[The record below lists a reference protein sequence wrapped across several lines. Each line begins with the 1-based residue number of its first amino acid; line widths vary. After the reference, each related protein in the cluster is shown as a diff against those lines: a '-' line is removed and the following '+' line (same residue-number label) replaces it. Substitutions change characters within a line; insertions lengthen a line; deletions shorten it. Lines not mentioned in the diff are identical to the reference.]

1 MICICLTGFQ
11 QQVFTSF
18 TYFCPKQLFLDRAII
33 LSEFQFKAIRSS
45 GPGGQHANKVSSKVE
60 VAFDVQNSKGISERE
75 KTRIHLKLKSKI
87 SKNSLLVLQ
96 CDESRSQH
104 TNKSIVIKRLLTL
117 LETSL
122 IIPKKR
128 RPSKPSRSS
137 VEKRLQSKKKAALKK
152 ANRSKPRLD

>member
-1 MICICLTGFQ
+1 M
-11 QQVFTSF
+11 
-18 TYFCPKQLFLDRAII
+18 DRDVI
-33 LSEFQFKAIRSS
+33 LSELQFKAIRSS

-60 VAFDVQNSKGISERE
+60 VTFDITGSNGLSERE
-75 KTRIHLKLKSKI
+75 KNRLALKLKSKV
-87 SKNSLLVLQ
+87 SKNGWLLLQ

-104 TNKSIVIKRLLTL
+104 TNKSIVIKRLLAL
-117 LETSL
+117 LETAL

-137 VEKRLQSKKKAALKK
+137 IEKRLKSKKKDALKK

>member
-1 MICICLTGFQ
+1 MNR
-11 QQVFTSF
+11 
-18 TYFCPKQLFLDRAII
+18 DII
-33 LSEFQFKAIRSS
+33 LSELQFKAIRSS

-60 VAFDVQNSKGISERE
+60 VTFNIIGSQGVTERE
-75 KTRIHLKLKSKI
+75 KNRLYLKLKSKL
-87 SKNSLLVLQ
+87 SKNGLLVLQ

-104 TNKSIVIKRLLTL
+104 TNKSIVIKRLFAL

-128 RPSKPSRSS
+128 RPSKPSKSS
-137 VEKRLQSKKKAALKK
+137 IEKRLKSKKKAALKK